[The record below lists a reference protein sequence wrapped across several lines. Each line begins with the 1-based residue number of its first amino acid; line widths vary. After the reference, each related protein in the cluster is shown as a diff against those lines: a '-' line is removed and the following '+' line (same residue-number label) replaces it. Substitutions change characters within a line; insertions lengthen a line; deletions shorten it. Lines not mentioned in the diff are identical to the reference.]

1 MEAASETPEA
11 ADALTHGFHTYPA
24 RMHPVIAAHAI
35 ECFAGGPEAR
45 VLDPF
50 CGSGTVLVE
59 AMRMGLSATGVDLS
73 PLALRVAETHVAIT
87 GKRDRARFL
96 ECLQAISEASF
107 ERVQTRTK
115 ALAPLSQ
122 QERAFY
128 APHVLLELAGL
139 REEIAA
145 ITHERDRRAC
155 QIVLSSLLVKLSN
168 KRADTSDEQLEKRL
182 RKGLATELFVRKG
195 RELCERWQ
203 LLANALPKSARE
215 PRLVLGDARE
225 LPKLVRERFD
235 LIVSSP
241 PYGGTYDYYAHHAL
255 RYPWL
260 GLDVRALQAREVGA
274 RRHLSRD
281 ENVLDDRASHARA
294 SHTRSNHAHKSSAL
308 ERWEAELLACL
319 RAIAKVTHAQSR
331 IVLLVGDAEL
341 SGRRFDA
348 ALQLRA
354 LARRAGLSLLA
365 VAAQPRPDHHGG
377 APRREHLCLLVHDRR

>member
-1 MEAASETPEA
+1 
-11 ADALTHGFHTYPA
+11 
-24 RMHPVIAAHAI
+24 
-35 ECFAGGPEAR
+35 
-45 VLDPF
+45 
-50 CGSGTVLVE
+50 
-59 AMRMGLSATGVDLS
+59 
-73 PLALRVAETHVAIT
+73 
-87 GKRDRARFL
+87 
-96 ECLQAISEASF
+96 
-107 ERVQTRTK
+107 
-115 ALAPLSQ
+115 
-122 QERAFY
+122 
-128 APHVLLELAGL
+128 
-139 REEIAA
+139 
-145 ITHERDRRAC
+145 
-155 QIVLSSLLVKLSN
+155 
-168 KRADTSDEQLEKRL
+168 
-182 RKGLATELFVRKG
+182 
-195 RELCERWQ
+195 
-203 LLANALPKSARE
+203 
-215 PRLVLGDARE
+215 VLGDARE